1 MAHFECMVKAGRRA
15 MASGKLHDVR
25 IAITEVTAPSTSA
38 QWGDDDQV
46 ECGSGVTENGQRH
59 APGKRQRSRQVLS
72 AFCLYLLD
80 GATPPEIFSAFV
92 KATCSTRQFCKRF
105 RG

>member
-38 QWGDDDQV
+38 QWGDDDQI
-46 ECGSGVTENGQRH
+46 ECGSGVTENGQRENVND
-59 APGKRQRSRQVLS
+59 PDKCSLRSVCIS
-72 AFCLYLLD
+72 
-80 GATPPEIFSAFV
+80 
-92 KATCSTRQFCKRF
+92 STAQLPQKSF
-105 RG
+105 RPS